1 MGENKTRRIASTL
14 AIGALAFSSAG
25 GAKSDGHD
33 PVEAF
38 GPVYEMK
45 FCDHMMHVQQTED
58 KTGGQWV
65 VMSRAEFEKMAG
77 VSLGKYKFT
86 MMP

>member
-1 MGENKTRRIASTL
+1 VGENKTRRIASTL

-65 VMSRAEFEKMAG
+65 VMSREEAE
-77 VSLGKYKFT
+77 LLCNGKLDRH
-86 MMP
+86 P